1 MTARQKEILSIFG
14 MSEDDMKAECRD
26 ISKEL
31 VTIDSGDIMSW
42 PNDEGIRD
50 DSTVEDEEERQCQE

>member
-1 MTARQKEILSIFG
+1 MPVFVENVTILPG
-14 MSEDDMKAECRD
+14 TDD

-31 VTIDSGDIMSW
+31 VTIDSGDIKSW